1 MSIKT
6 LIVVVGATGSGKTD
20 LSLRLATHFAA
31 PILSTDSRQVYRGI
45 PIGTAQPTAEQ
56 LATAE
61 HHFIASHELTD
72 NFSCGEYEVQALARL
87 EELFQKH
94 DHVVAVGGS
103 GLYIQAL
110 CEGMDD
116 LPHADEELRKSLT
129 DRLKSE
135 GIESLAEELKRLDP
149 EYYEQVDRQNPSR
162 VLRAVEVCLQTGK
175 PYSSLRTG
183 EKRKRD
189 FRIVKVGIDW
199 ERETLYDRINRR
211 VDMMIDE
218 GLEAEARAVYHLRHL
233 NSLQTVGYREM
244 FDHFDGTTTR
254 DEAIELI
261 KRNSRRYAKRQMT
274 WFRRDDEIKW
284 VDTADR
290 KIINEYLDSKICTLK

>member
-1 MSIKT
+1 MSTKT

-31 PILSTDSRQVYRGI
+31 PILSTDSRQVYRGL

-72 NFSCGEYEVQALARL
+72 NFNCGEYEVQALVRL

-94 DHVVAVGGS
+94 DTVVAVGGS

-116 LPHADEELRKSLT
+116 LPQADEELRKALSE
-129 DRLKSE
+129 RLKNE
-135 GIESLAEELKRLDP
+135 GIESLLAELQHLDP
-149 EYYEQVDRQNPSR
+149 TYYEQVDRQNPSR
-162 VLRAVEVCLQTGK
+162 VLRAVEVCLQTGQ

-183 EKRKRD
+183 EKRERN
-189 FRIVKVGIDW
+189 FRILKVGIDW
-199 ERETLYDRINRR
+199 VREALYDRINRR

-244 FDHFDGTTTR
+244 FEYFDGTISR
-254 DEAIELI
+254 EEAIELI

-274 WFRRDDEIKW
+274 WFRRDEEIRW
-284 VDTADR
+284 FSPEEFDSMIEFLEN
-290 KIINEYLDSKICTLK
+290 KI

>member
-1 MSIKT
+1 MSTKT

-20 LSLRLATHFAA
+20 LSLRLATHFSA

-56 LATAE
+56 LAAVE

-72 NFSCGEYEVQALARL
+72 NFNCGEYETQALARL
-87 EELFQKH
+87 EELFRKH
-94 DHVVAVGGS
+94 DYVVAVGGS

-116 LPHADEELRKSLT
+116 LPQADEELRKTLSE
-129 DRLKSE
+129 RLKSE
-135 GIESLAEELKRLDP
+135 GIESLLADLQRLDP
-149 EYYEQVDRQNPSR
+149 TYYEQIDRQNPSR
-162 VLRAVEVCLQTGK
+162 VLRAVEVCLQTGQ

-211 VDMMIDE
+211 VDIMVDE

-244 FDHFDGTTTR
+244 FEYFDGTITR
-254 DEAIELI
+254 EEAIELI

-274 WFRRDDEIKW
+274 WFRRDEEIRW
-284 VDTADR
+284 FSPEEFDSMVDFLEN
-290 KIINEYLDSKICTLK
+290 KI